1 MSAFAFTA
9 RTKARK
15 RAADVIYEA
24 DQRGMGRNPEVLRD
38 LLRERRVVTAAQT
51 PLPEYSLQIIEG
63 VAERLHDIDTLLR
76 QHAKVHGLDR
86 MPAVDLAVL
95 RVAVWELLVNEDDV
109 PPLVV
114 IDEAVSIVKSIST
127 DDSPAFVNAVLD
139 AIRRD
144 LETPSWTRERV
155 MDEPARPDE
164 PDPDS
169 VSEPARPDEPDPDS
183 GSEADTQNPSFA
195 DVEKQHPSL
204 ADVENM
210 NMDELDELLA
220 DY

>member
-155 MDEPARPDE
+155 MDEPARLDE

-169 VSEPARPDEPDPDS
+169 GSEPARPDEPDPDS

-210 NMDELDELLA
+210 NMDELDELLS

>member
-76 QHAKVHGLDR
+76 VRRSGRCRRPDPRLR
-86 MPAVDLAVL
+86 AVL
-95 RVAVWELLVNEDDV
+95 EDRKS
-109 PPLVV
+109 VV
-114 IDEAVSIVKSIST
+114 
-127 DDSPAFVNAVLD
+127 
-139 AIRRD
+139 
-144 LETPSWTRERV
+144 
-155 MDEPARPDE
+155 
-164 PDPDS
+164 
-169 VSEPARPDEPDPDS
+169 
-183 GSEADTQNPSFA
+183 
-195 DVEKQHPSL
+195 
-204 ADVENM
+204 
-210 NMDELDELLA
+210 
-220 DY
+220 

>member
-169 VSEPARPDEPDPDS
+169 

-210 NMDELDELLA
+210 NMDELDELLS